1 MPDGDLSKA
10 IGTLEAKT
18 PAAGSADRGGQAE
31 AQRAGAQRRRAA
43 ATCVHISIIHHPLD
57 ARIFDRECRAL
68 AAAGHEVHL
77 VTAGPPARAIDGV
90 RFHACAATTV
100 RPPFR
105 RQWGRFLRASRQAL
119 ALRADIYHLQEPHL
133 VPLGLVLKLRGAR
146 VVYDVHEDYPA
157 HARTKLAGK
166 PVRRALKPLVWHAVE
181 MVARRTLDG
190 FVCATP
196 AIARRFPPERTFL
209 IRNVPRLED
218 FETAASIP
226 WSERENVAIYA
237 GHLTT
242 VRGTREMVEMIEL
255 LPADLPARLVLL
267 GDFRVRRV
275 EADLRARPGWAK
287 VDYLGFLSRPE
298 MIDRLRRARV
308 GLALLHPLPNHL
320 EAMPNKLFEYMAA
333 GLPIVASDFPLWRE
347 LIAQVGCGLVV
358 DPLDPAAIAN
368 AVAYLLTHPAEAEAM
383 GRRGRAAVEAR
394 HNWRFEEPELLALY
408 ERLAPH
414 RDGAAPRRAS
424 REER

>member
-1 MPDGDLSKA
+1 LRAQVTAVGPPANPGRTA
-10 IGTLEAKT
+10 THEAA
-18 PAAGSADRGGQAE
+18 P
-31 AQRAGAQRRRAA
+31 QRRRAS
-43 ATCVHISIIHHPLD
+43 ATCVHISIIHRPLD
-57 ARIFDRECRAL
+57 ARIFDRECRTL

-90 RFHACAATTV
+90 RFHACAEATA
-100 RPPFR
+100 RPPLR
-105 RQWGRFLRASRQAL
+105 RQWSRLLRASWHAL
-119 ALRADIYHLQEPHL
+119 SLRADIYHLQDPHL
-133 VPLGLVLKLRGAR
+133 IPLGLALKLRGAR

-157 HARTKLAGK
+157 HARTKLLDK
-166 PVRRALKPLVWHAVE
+166 PARRALKPLVWRAFE
-181 MVARRTLDG
+181 AVARRTFDG

-196 AIARRFPPERTFL
+196 AIARRFPPGRTSL
-209 IRNVPRLED
+209 VRNVPRLEG
-218 FETAASIP
+218 FETAASVP

-237 GHLTT
+237 GLLTT
-242 VRGTREMVEMIEL
+242 ARGTPEMVEMIEL
-255 LPADLPARLVLL
+255 LPADLSARLVLL

-275 EADLRARPGWAK
+275 EADLRARPSWAK

-298 MIDRLRRARV
+298 MIDRLGTARV
-308 GLALLHPLPNHL
+308 GLAVLHPFPNHL
-320 EAMPNKLFEYMAA
+320 EAMPTKLFEYMAA
-333 GLPIVASDFPLWRE
+333 GLPVVASDFPLWRE
-347 LIAQVGCGLVV
+347 LFAQVGCGLVV

-383 GRRGRAAVEAR
+383 GRRGRAAIEAR